1 MVQRPASSFN
11 FQLQFPNDITCYT
24 QVGRYDYI
32 DESTR
37 QVSRN
42 TELNDGDIDIGG
54 NDNVFNSALRQLSAG
69 AAIPV
74 PMRWFNQATLCCL
87 PHQHQA
93 RVQTVQHLNPM
104 KLWGL
109 GLVWR
114 TNCGR
119 VRCNNVTNVTCP
131 SLHHCVPSIGL
142 KFELSSWLEL

>member
-54 NDNVFNSALRQLSAG
+54 NDNVFNSALRQLSDGAASSCSNAVVQSGNPLLSTPSASSAG
-69 AAIPV
+69 A
-74 PMRWFNQATLCCL
+74 N
-87 PHQHQA
+87 
-93 RVQTVQHLNPM
+93 
-104 KLWGL
+104 
-109 GLVWR
+109 R
-114 TNCGR
+114 TTPQSDEAMGPGTG
-119 VRCNNVTNVTCP
+119 V
-131 SLHHCVPSIGL
+131 
-142 KFELSSWLEL
+142 ED

>member
-1 MVQRPASSFN
+1 MSSIQHF
-11 FQLQFPNDITCYT
+11 
-24 QVGRYDYI
+24 G
-32 DESTR
+32 
-37 QVSRN
+37 
-42 TELNDGDIDIGG
+42 
-54 NDNVFNSALRQLSAG
+54 NSALEQPV
-69 AAIPV
+69 PV